1 MSMKKKKQIP
11 AIGAL
16 ILFIAVFIGAGQAF
30 ALTDEATVKTA
41 AVTTPV
47 VSVEQVSA
55 APGESVEVNISIEN
69 NPGILGATFTLTY
82 DEQLTLTNAQAGDA
96 FGALSMTKPGKFT
109 SPCNFVWDGQELE
122 EEDIK
127 DGVILTLTF
136 QVSDEA
142 QAGENLIVDISY
154 RTNGV
159 VDKNLQPVPE
169 QEITM
174 VGGGI
179 TVVNDAERVP
189 DISSSGILDETGI
202 TFKLSSG
209 AEYQKITLMV
219 AVYSCEGQMLGC
231 DVQTV
236 AVPQGDSEY
245 FFEKAYEN
253 AVYKGFILDEEMRPC
268 SPAVQFK
275 EEETFT
281 VTFTDYDGT
290 PLSVQ
295 TVLSGEDAVPPADPV
310 REGYVFIG
318 WDGSYTKVT
327 ANRTVTAQYQ
337 KDTTPTIIVGSV
349 SAKPGD
355 TGVQV
360 SLRLLNNPGILGMA
374 LTLRYNDE
382 NLTLTGAENGAA
394 VKDVLSMTKP
404 GEYVSPCNFLWDGQE
419 ITPEQIQNGEILILT
434 FDVAESAAGT
444 YPIEV
449 SYKPG
454 GIVDNE
460 FGALTLVV
468 QNGGITVEK

>member
-30 ALTDEATVKTA
+30 ALTSNAAEKSATV
-41 AVTTPV
+41 VTPS

-55 APGESVEVNISIEN
+55 APGGTVDVNVFIEN

-82 DEQLTLTNAQAGDA
+82 DEQLTLTNSQAGEA
-96 FGALSMTKPGKFT
+96 FGALSMTNPGQFT

-154 RTNGV
+154 LTNGV
-159 VDKNLQPVPE
+159 VDKNLEPV
-169 QEITM
+169 QITM
-174 VGGGI
+174 VGGGV
-179 TVVNDAERVP
+179 TVVNDAEQVP
-189 DISSSGILDETGI
+189 DISSSGIMDENGI
-202 TFKLSSG
+202 TWKLSSG
-209 AEYQKITLMV
+209 AEYKKITLMV
-219 AVYSCEGQMLGC
+219 AAYSCEGQLLGC
-231 DVQTV
+231 DVRTV
-236 AVPQGDSEY
+236 DVPQGDSEY

-253 AVYKGFILDEEMRPC
+253 AVYKGFVLDEQLRPC
-268 SPAVQFK
+268 SSVVQIK

-327 ANRTVTAQYQ
+327 ANQTVAAQYQ
-337 KDTTPTIIVGSV
+337 KNTSPTIVADSV
-349 SAKPGD
+349 SANPGD

-360 SLRLLNNPGILGMA
+360 SLRVLNNPGILGMA
-374 LTLRYNDE
+374 LTLNYDDE
-382 NLTLTGAENGAA
+382 SLTLTGAENGAA

-404 GEYVSPCNFLWDGQE
+404 GKYVSPCNFVWDGQE
-419 ITPEQIQNGEILILT
+419 IASEQIKDGEILILT

-449 SYKPG
+449 SYRPG
-454 GIVDNE
+454 GIVDNA
-460 FGALTLVV
+460 FGALTLEI
-468 QNGGITVEK
+468 QNGEITIG